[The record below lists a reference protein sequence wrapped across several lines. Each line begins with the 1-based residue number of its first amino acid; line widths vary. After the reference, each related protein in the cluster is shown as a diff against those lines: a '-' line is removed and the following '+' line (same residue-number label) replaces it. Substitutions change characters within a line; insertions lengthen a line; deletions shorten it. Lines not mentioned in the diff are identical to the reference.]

1 MGAIHGDLSVLSLA
15 NLLQA
20 LVLNRSKGVLSVQA
34 GTDRRVLRVS
44 PEGIRLVRGS
54 QRCHRFERLLRSLAM
69 PDGKPSENTPPPL
82 MNPETTQRLMSE
94 WMLEEIGEILTWA
107 RGSFTFHPFF
117 DPDQEKEAGPFG
129 HYAADIDVALVALQ
143 AARWADELPRIKA
156 AIPDLRHVP
165 VRTLALVTPRKRAL
179 DGEAMDDI
187 LRLVDGKRPVVHVLA
202 QSVFPR
208 FIVLQ
213 VLHQLIR
220 DGMLRLELPASQRK
234 AAPERAAA
242 A

>member
-20 LVLNRSKGVLSVQA
+20 LVLNRSAGVLTLQS
-34 GTDRRVLRVS
+34 GIERRVLRVS

-54 QRCHRFERLLRSLAM
+54 SRCHRFERLLRSLRAV
-69 PDGKPSENTPPPL
+69 PAGAPSEETPPPL
-82 MNPETTQRLMSE
+82 MNPETTARLMSE
-94 WMLEEIGEILTWA
+94 WMLEEIGELLTWT
-107 RGSFTFHPFF
+107 RGTFSFHPFF
-117 DPDQEKEAGPFG
+117 DAEQEKEQGPFG
-129 HYAADIDVALVALQ
+129 SYSADIDVAHVALQ

-156 AIPDLRHVP
+156 AIPDLRFIP
-165 VRTLALVTPRKRAL
+165 KRTLALVTPRKRTL

-187 LRLVDGKRPVVHVLA
+187 LRLVDGKRPVVHVLQ

-213 VLHQLIR
+213 VLYQMIR
-220 DGMLRLELPASQRK
+220 EGMIKLDVPARLAK
-234 AAPERAAA
+234 PEAVEAAA
-242 A
+242 